1 MTTEIQVMA
10 PLARNL
16 LADLPAGRVLSGS
29 AYEASVRIWNAAVTH
44 EPALIVRPESP
55 AEVRAAVL
63 AARNHDMALSVRGGG
78 HDWAGRSLRH
88 GGLVI
93 DMSGM
98 KHVAVDAHARVTTVQ
113 GGVTASKVIAVAQ
126 PYGLAAV
133 TGTIGAVGITGLTL
147 GGGYGPL
154 NGRSGLALDN
164 LLRAEVV
171 LADGRHVTA
180 TPTEE
185 PELYWALRGGGGNF
199 GVATSLTLQLHHVP
213 SVLAGLIVYP
223 WSQAADV
230 WTRIDEALADCP
242 DELTVQTGVLPGPD
256 GPTLFLSP
264 VWSGQPAQGER
275 AIAELLRLG
284 DPLSTQVALM
294 SYADMLRLFDA
305 HIVTGRH
312 YAMRTRTVAN
322 YSTDVIAGLID
333 AGDSKTSPLSGI
345 VVHHFHGAA
354 TRVPVEETA
363 FGIRRSHYMIEILA
377 AWEPNDQ
384 GARHRDWTHGIANNL
399 ARHALSGGY
408 PNMLGPTDHEQIAHA
423 YGPNGPRLRAAKNR
437 FDPDGIFSAI
447 PLPPHATGYTQGQPG
462 EQSAASAPDRGSGPG
477 LRAVTR

>member
-1 MTTEIQVMA
+1 MTTETQVMA
-10 PLARNL
+10 PPTRNL

-29 AYEASVRIWNAAVTH
+29 AHDASMQIWNAAVTH

-55 AEVRAAVL
+55 AEVQKAVL

-93 DMSGM
+93 DMSAL
-98 KHVAVDAHARVTTVQ
+98 KRVEVDADARVATVQ
-113 GGVTASKVIAVAQ
+113 GGATAGEVIGITQ
-126 PYGLAAV
+126 PHGLAAV
-133 TGTIGAVGITGLTL
+133 TGTIGAVGITSLTL

-154 NGRSGLALDN
+154 NGRGGLALDN

-180 TPTEE
+180 TPTDE
-185 PELYWALRGGGGNF
+185 PELFWALRGGGGNF
-199 GVATSLTLQLHHVP
+199 GVVTSLTLRLHHVP
-213 SVLAGLIVYP
+213 SVLAGLIVFP

-230 WTRIDEALADCP
+230 WARIEEVLADCS
-242 DELTVQTGVLPGPD
+242 DELTVQTGVLPSPD
-256 GPTLFLSP
+256 GPMVFLSP
-264 VWSGQPAQGER
+264 VWSGQPTQGER
-275 AIAELLRLG
+275 AIDELLHLG
-284 DPLSTQVALM
+284 DPLFSQVAER

-312 YAMRTRTVAN
+312 YAMRTRTVAK
-322 YSTDVIAGLID
+322 YSPDVIAGLID

-377 AWEPNDQ
+377 AWEPGDD
-384 GARHRDWTHGIANNL
+384 GARHRDWTHRVANNL
-399 ARHALSGGY
+399 ARHSLPGGY

-437 FDPDGIFSAI
+437 FDPDGIFSAV
-447 PLPPHATGYTQGQPG
+447 PLPPQATG
-462 EQSAASAPDRGSGPG
+462 
-477 LRAVTR
+477 